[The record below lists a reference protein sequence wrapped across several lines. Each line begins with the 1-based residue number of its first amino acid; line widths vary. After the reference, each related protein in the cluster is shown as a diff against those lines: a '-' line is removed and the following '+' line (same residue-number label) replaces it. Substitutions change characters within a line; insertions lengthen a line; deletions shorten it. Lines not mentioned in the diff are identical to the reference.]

1 MDRVHYNV
9 DSIINNNMKTAV
21 KNALE
26 NIDGVQMVNVDLGN
40 QSVEVGYNK
49 PADEIKVKRC
59 IEKSG
64 LTINC
69 CNK

>member
-1 MDRVHYNV
+1 MDRVHYEV
-9 DSIINNNMKTAV
+9 DGIINNNMKTAL

-40 QSVEVGYNK
+40 QTVEVGYNENT
-49 PADEIKVKRC
+49 DHVSVKRC

-64 LTINC
+64 VTINSYT
-69 CNK
+69 K